1 MAYDS
6 TKISIYLSKRRN
18 QKEYSYLP
26 VSNEG
31 YLTLCEGWEL
41 DVNVYALFLK
51 ELHVKALKLRET

>member
-6 TKISIYLSKRRN
+6 TKICIYLSKRRN
-18 QKEYSYLP
+18 QKECSYLP

-41 DVNVYALFLK
+41 DVNVCALLLK
-51 ELHVKALKLRET
+51 ELHVKALKL